1 MVGPVD
7 FEKDADYWQQ
17 DRWSGQF
24 TVQWHIIKDVPNI
37 RFRHILLE
45 NNDNKPVTHSRDCQE
60 VAYLSPSFCHFIQKY
75 KLLFRL
81 ETKTVLQL
89 RFGFLLQLD
98 IFYLVSVSTVT
109 MEKSLS

>member
-24 TVQWHIIKDVPNI
+24 PVEWHIIKDVPNI

-45 NNDNKPVTHSRDCQE
+45 NNDNKPVTHSRDSQE
-60 VAYLSPSFCHFIQKY
+60 VAIQY
-75 KLLFRL
+75 PL
-81 ETKTVLQL
+81 
-89 RFGFLLQLD
+89 
-98 IFYLVSVSTVT
+98 
-109 MEKSLS
+109 SLSHARIFLQPGASFFFFSFFFVDIS